1 MNLALH
7 GLLLHVI
14 LSMIL
19 DFQNGFGLCSAGEPG
34 YLDFDNLPETNF
46 SCQGK
51 VIGGY
56 YADVE
61 AGCQMFHVC
70 TIGQKDEIMDIK
82 FLCLNGT
89 VFDQETRV
97 CERVDEVDCS
107 KSERFYNLN
116 LELYGNSAVTL
127 SLHERDEDDLPPE
140 SLEEQQHRTSSV
152 RPISTT
158 TSTTTTSRPSQSSTT
173 ASNNNFQHSTGYP
186 QVYQPQPAFPSV
198 QSNPPKSIYDDKN
211 GGYHHQYIYHND
223 DRNDNQATS
232 YQLFNNQGV
241 SSTTHNPQV
250 HQVRY
255 SSTPSR
261 QIIHNEPSTVTPLFH
276 TSSTIQTLLNNN
288 PNGPSIINPIFHNH
302 GISSTTEHYSI
313 HSNIAR
319 ETPEYQDN
327 DDEHDE
333 ENEHIEN
340 EERRRLEPL
349 QSTNKGKVSKLS
361 ISPLPQEEP
370 SRSTIQTKTS
380 QSSQL
385 NRVPV
390 NFLPTQS
397 TIQTTSRTFY
407 PTSRTSSKPQKMSSQ
422 RIMQQHIHVPPLPII
437 PNLKPRQVT
446 INLSPPDI
454 QKIVQNPPPLLPSQS
469 RVIVTAKASVS
480 DESGRPLNTSQ
491 LITLPL
497 PTIPSSYDDYKEG
510 DESFDPF
517 YRDVPKIQ
525 NNQRI
530 VVSSRS
536 SRSPNGRIVFHRYKR
551 DVSKGSSRY
560 VQKVDQN
567 NFNETE
573 VSSIVRNLRKLK
585 NIFFATDFDDSDE
598 PNYFNAEEIPT
609 NLGSRLKHGNT
620 DYTDDNIKLAT
631 NNSSRAELAETKANN
646 TKTSKTINSTVN
658 RRNAET
664 EQVDSI
670 YREKDIKNVEI
681 PSTLDA
687 KNSENDYYDDQ
698 EEITNNRSK
707 IIFENPD
714 IIKPG
719 KLKVEYY
726 DEEEELPNIN
736 YKERSENITAI
747 TSSTTEEPEVEE
759 YVYDPDELYSEE
771 FYTSTK
777 APTTI
782 SITPKTQ
789 LTSENPTKFPKV
801 ETTTTV
807 KSTTTPFLK
816 LNSNNFSSTKRPDSL
831 ITEDYTETKGKISI
845 LNKEDTK
852 SSEKVNIPELGVT
865 ESVSGL
871 NFTQPDIKDSK
882 SVNLN
887 KLATKDTVTSDS
899 ALKKESKELL
909 ETKSSSNRKKSKS
922 SESTEISEEKIVK
935 HKRPQ
940 YSEEEEEIDI
950 PNKSRRKNKYI
961 PDFDYLEDD
970 DYEDYSE
977 ERRLERRKQN
987 NKRRKAHSQSRSRLN
1002 DYDTDDLRS
1011 RSFSSRRNSQRGRK
1025 TDDNKD
1031 RGKSYK
1037 NVRGRKK
1044 PILVES
1050 ESEEL
1055 DYPSEDYYSDELK
1068 NTSLDDDSYEY
1079 ELERERNQRNKG
1091 RRNKGLRYEDPH
1103 RRSNNRRKNQ
1113 SRKFRDE
1120 YADYDSREAS
1130 TFSSREDES
1139 SSDWYY
1145 PTSKELPDDSQTDII
1160 EEVYTEDSRNL
1171 DDVTTSVEDLTTEL
1185 SSEEETSVQDELP
1198 SSKDEISS
1206 AEDVTS
1212 SIEDE
1217 VHQEDVQQTTEKVLE
1232 VTGKRISESNLE
1244 ESKTEGVLKF
1254 TDELSQD
1261 ERLSTTTETT
1271 IESPM
1276 KDQKQSSIK
1285 DMQDYVDDNYEPNNY
1300 KGTKMNKYVFI
1311 ERNTTEE
1318 QLQNND
1324 NKDLVELKKEKET
1337 KSRSEEQVKLNDKNI
1352 KRIKPESNDYSKHE
1366 LGEMDLTDNNYEMK
1380 LNKTKIEKVEERET
1394 TTTTP
1399 IITTSRTTRRGTR
1412 STTKATA
1419 RTTPPKLFKPLT
1431 GKRNY
1436 LFIPPSTTPL
1446 PVVIKRRISLVHPRP
1461 AKPPKSYNELA
1472 PKPVI
1477 RKKLLEARKSI
1488 IETTLTS
1495 TTSEYED
1502 YLQMT
1507 PEPIGS
1513 SENSKSQIV
1522 TEDNLQTT
1530 SETVLEQKIISD
1542 NLDEL
1547 FPTKENYDNSATG
1560 NSTKENK
1567 DKAELENKI
1576 NRAKIENKKI
1586 DDKQNA
1592 EIIKEKTEELEED
1605 KNERKETT
1613 AVDDYIKYPYLLSK
1627 LSTTTSTEKTTEGT
1641 TKETVEKIKKD
1652 ASPDTVTSVTTEV
1665 PKLTTEIPKS
1675 IEIEST
1681 PFSKPDKFE
1690 PKSEST
1696 KPEITLLRSSI
1707 IQKTSKR
1714 TKKEPSNVGGT
1725 YQGFNCLG
1733 KEMYRF
1739 YGDKRDCRLFH
1750 YCSPGFTSS
1759 QVLDFKFVCEQGTHF
1774 DESTQS
1780 CRHNYKNSEC
1790 TVRIFW

>member
-1 MNLALH
+1 
-7 GLLLHVI
+7 
-14 LSMIL
+14 
-19 DFQNGFGLCSAGEPG
+19 
-34 YLDFDNLPETNF
+34 
-46 SCQGK
+46 
-51 VIGGY
+51 
-56 YADVE
+56 
-61 AGCQMFHVC
+61 
-70 TIGQKDEIMDIK
+70 
-82 FLCLNGT
+82 
-89 VFDQETRV
+89 
-97 CERVDEVDCS
+97 
-107 KSERFYNLN
+107 
-116 LELYGNSAVTL
+116 
-127 SLHERDEDDLPPE
+127 
-140 SLEEQQHRTSSV
+140 
-152 RPISTT
+152 
-158 TSTTTTSRPSQSSTT
+158 
-173 ASNNNFQHSTGYP
+173 
-186 QVYQPQPAFPSV
+186 
-198 QSNPPKSIYDDKN
+198 
-211 GGYHHQYIYHND
+211 
-223 DRNDNQATS
+223 
-232 YQLFNNQGV
+232 
-241 SSTTHNPQV
+241 
-250 HQVRY
+250 
-255 SSTPSR
+255 
-261 QIIHNEPSTVTPLFH
+261 
-276 TSSTIQTLLNNN
+276 
-288 PNGPSIINPIFHNH
+288 
-302 GISSTTEHYSI
+302 
-313 HSNIAR
+313 
-319 ETPEYQDN
+319 
-327 DDEHDE
+327 
-333 ENEHIEN
+333 
-340 EERRRLEPL
+340 
-349 QSTNKGKVSKLS
+349 
-361 ISPLPQEEP
+361 
-370 SRSTIQTKTS
+370 
-380 QSSQL
+380 
-385 NRVPV
+385 
-390 NFLPTQS
+390 
-397 TIQTTSRTFY
+397 
-407 PTSRTSSKPQKMSSQ
+407 
-422 RIMQQHIHVPPLPII
+422 MQQHIHVPPLPII

-525 NNQRI
+525 NNQNQRI

-536 SRSPNGRIVFHRYKR
+536 SRSPNGRIFFHRYKR
-551 DVSKGSSRY
+551 DASKGTSRY

-567 NFNETE
+567 NLNDTE
-573 VSSIVRNLRKLK
+573 VSSIVRSLRKLK

-598 PNYFNAEEIPT
+598 PNYFNSEDTPT
-609 NLGSRLKHGNT
+609 NLGSRLKH
-620 DYTDDNIKLAT
+620 DDADHIDDSIKLAT
-631 NNSSRAELAETKANN
+631 NNSFKAELAETIANN
-646 TKTSKTINSTVN
+646 TKTSKTTNSTIN

-664 EQVDSI
+664 GHVDTI
-670 YREKDIKNVEI
+670 HQEKHKEKLEM

-687 KNSENDYYDDQ
+687 KNSEIEYYDNQ

-707 IIFENPD
+707 TTFEKPD
-714 IIKPG
+714 ITEDG

-726 DEEEELPNIN
+726 DEEEELPNGN
-736 YKERSENITAI
+736 YKERSENTTTIT
-747 TSSTTEEPEVEE
+747 TSTTEEPEVEE

-771 FYTSTK
+771 FETSTK
-777 APTTI
+777 ASTTI
-782 SITPKTQ
+782 SITPKPQ
-789 LTSENPTKFPKV
+789 LTSKNPTQFPKV

-807 KSTTTPFLK
+807 KSTATPFLK
-816 LNSNNFSSTKRPDSL
+816 INSNNFSSTKKPDSL
-831 ITEDYTETKGKISI
+831 ITEDYTEAKEKISI
-845 LNKEDTK
+845 LNKDPKTL
-852 SSEKVNIPELGVT
+852 SKVNISELGVT

-871 NFTQPDIKDSK
+871 NSTQPDIKNSK

-887 KLATKDTVTSDS
+887 KLATKDTVTSNS

-922 SESTEISEEKIVK
+922 SEITENSDEKFAE

-940 YSEEEEEIDI
+940 YSEELEEEEIDI

-961 PDFDYLEDD
+961 PDLDYLEDD
-970 DYEDYSE
+970 NYEDYSE
-977 ERRLERRKQN
+977 ERRSERRKPS
-987 NKRRKAHSQSRSRLN
+987 NKRRKPHSQSRSRLD
-1002 DYDTDDLRS
+1002 DYDTDDLRT
-1011 RSFSSRRNSQRGRK
+1011 RSYSSRRNLQRGRK
-1025 TDDNKD
+1025 TDVNRD
-1031 RGKSYK
+1031 RGKSYQ
-1037 NVRGRKK
+1037 NVRRRKK
-1044 PILVES
+1044 PILEES

-1055 DYPSEDYYSDELK
+1055 DYPSEDYYSEELK

-1091 RRNKGLRYEDPH
+1091 RRNKGLQYEDPH

-1113 SRKFRDE
+1113 SRKFKD
-1120 YADYDSREAS
+1120 YTDYDSREAS

-1145 PTSKELPDDSQTDII
+1145 PTSKELPDDSRTDII
-1160 EEVYTEDSRNL
+1160 EEDYTEDSRNL

-1185 SSEEETSVQDELP
+1185 STEEETSVQDELP
-1198 SSKDEISS
+1198 STKDEISS

-1217 VHQEDVQQTTEKVLE
+1217 VHQEDFQQTTEKVLQ
-1232 VTGKRISESNLE
+1232 VTGKLESKID

-1254 TDELSQD
+1254 TDELLPD
-1261 ERLSTTTETT
+1261 ERLGTTTETT

-1300 KGTKMNKYVFI
+1300 KGTKMNKYTFN

-1318 QLQNND
+1318 QQNNA
-1324 NKDLVELKKEKET
+1324 NKDLVQLKEKET
-1337 KSRSEEQVKLNDKNI
+1337 KSKSEEQVKLNDKKVEGI
-1352 KRIKPESNDYSKHE
+1352 KSESDDYSKHD
-1366 LGEMDLTDNNYEMK
+1366 LGEMDLRNNNYDTK
-1380 LNKTKIEKVEERET
+1380 LNKTKIVDKVEERET

-1412 STTKATA
+1412 STTKASA

-1477 RKKLLEARKSI
+1477 RKKLLEARKTI

-1502 YLQMT
+1502 LPMS
-1507 PEPIGS
+1507 PH
-1513 SENSKSQIV
+1513 ENSKLQIV
-1522 TEDNLQTT
+1522 TDDNLQTT
-1530 SETVLEQKIISD
+1530 SETVPDQKIISD
-1542 NLDEL
+1542 QLDEH
-1547 FPTKENYDNSATG
+1547 PTKDDYDNSETR

-1576 NRAKIENKKI
+1576 NRETVEKETIV
-1586 DDKQNA
+1586 DDRQNA
-1592 EIIKEKTEELEED
+1592 EVIKEKTEEN

-1613 AVDDYIKYPYLLSK
+1613 PSVDDTNYPYLLSK
-1627 LSTTTSTEKTTEGT
+1627 LSKTSSTEKTTAETTEG
-1641 TKETVEKIKKD
+1641 TVEKIRQD
-1652 ASPDTVTSVTTEV
+1652 PSPSPDAIIRV
-1665 PKLTTEIPKS
+1665 TTEIPKLTTDS
-1675 IEIEST
+1675 KLMEIEST
-1681 PFSKPDKFE
+1681 SFSKPDKFE

-1696 KPEITLLRSSI
+1696 KPEITLLRTST

-1714 TKKEPSNVGGT
+1714 TTKKEPSNVGGI

-1774 DESTQS
+1774 DETTQS